1 MKYAGSLIVASV
13 ISVICFS
20 TAIAGGDKVRG
31 EEGQGSVNQVSFDN
45 QGRQN

>member
-1 MKYAGSLIVASV
+1 MKHTWSVIAAVV